1 MTPVPEAKSEAT
13 KRVKADRP
21 VALVTGGARGMGFS
35 CASALAPGCAGV
47 AIIDIDADAI
57 DRASSKLRR
66 FATPHAGFTAD
77 VTDADQVN
85 KTVEEVTRSLGSP
98 TILINAAGILRPTR
112 FLDIDESEWDAVVN
126 VSLKGSFL
134 CSKACLPGMIDRGWG
149 RIINFSSTAG
159 KNVSTLGGAHYTAAK
174 AGLLGLTRALATEVA
189 AFGVCVNAVCPGLI
203 DTEMSWAYCSP
214 ERLKEF
220 VEATP
225 IGRLGEPE
233 EVADLVTFLC
243 SERSS
248 YITGAALDINGGQLM
263 V

>member
-1 MTPVPEAKSEAT
+1 MKS
-13 KRVKADRP
+13 DRP

-35 CASALAPGCAGV
+35 CASTLAPDCAGV
-47 AIIDIDADAI
+47 AIIDIDAPAI
-57 DRASSKLRR
+57 EQASSKLGDL
-66 FATPHAGFTAD
+66 ATPHAAFTAD
-77 VTDADQVN
+77 VTNADQV
-85 KTVEEVTRSLGSP
+85 KDVVGKVTRSLGPP

-112 FLDIDESEWDAVVN
+112 FLDIEESEWDAVVN

-134 CSKACLPGMIDRGWG
+134 CAKACLPAMIDRGWG

-189 AFGVCVNAVCPGLI
+189 ASGICVNAVCPGLI
-203 DTEMSWAYCSP
+203 DTEMSWAYCAP
-214 ERLKEF
+214 ERLEEF
-220 VEATP
+220 VAATP
-225 IGRLGEPE
+225 ISRLGDPM
-233 EVADLVTFLC
+233 EVADLVAFLC
-243 SERSS
+243 SERAS